1 MVVPNYSGE
10 KYYKMESVV
19 NDENLVTAPGT
30 APLEFTFQVLKIL
43 DVLNQNH

>member
-19 NDENLVTAPGT
+19 NDENLVTAQE
-30 APLEFTFQVLKIL
+30 LLRWNLHFKY
-43 DVLNQNH
+43 